1 MDLSIVIPAYKE
13 AHKIVRDVRA
23 AASFLDRNGFSGEVI
38 VADDGSPD
46 GTAEAANKAD
56 VSLGKIE
63 RRVLALEH
71 HGKGHAVRQGMIATR
86 GEFVMFADSG
96 VCVPFEDCLAALSL
110 LRDGQYH
117 IANGSRKMRTSVI
130 NRSQTLYRRLLS
142 RFFRGV
148 VIRALDLP
156 RDLTDTQ
163 CGFKVYR
170 GEVARELYGQ
180 CELDGFMFDLEVL
193 IRARQRGYRVVEFP
207 VHWTCDPDSRLK
219 PSRILGA
226 SLGELLSLR
235 RILAQ
240 EKSRSD
246 NVSQPT
252 AR

>member
-13 AHKIVRDVRA
+13 AHKIARDVQVA
-23 AASFLDRNGFSGEVI
+23 AAFLGRNNLRGEVI

-46 GTAEAANKAD
+46 DTAQVARQAP
-56 VSLGKIE
+56 VSLDGVE
-63 RRVLALEH
+63 RRVLALDH

-86 GEFVMFADSG
+86 GDYVMFADSG
-96 VCVPFEDCLAALSL
+96 LCVPFEDALAALDL
-110 LRDGQYH
+110 LHDGRYD

-142 RFFRGV
+142 RLFRCA
-148 VIRALDLP
+148 VIHALDLP

-170 GEVARELYGQ
+170 GDIARELYAE

-207 VHWTCDPDSRLK
+207 VHWTCDPDSRLR
-219 PSRILGA
+219 PSRILGP

-246 NVSQPT
+246 NLSQPT
-252 AR
+252 PH